1 LSLYFK
7 KGVEMMIEGKGL
19 GGKKVNRVNL
29 SLTNKQSLKLN
40 RLATACNMKPT
51 SLAALLI
58 QKSLDDVQLVNE
70 LQKEYCTQRAYRVIV
85 INNEYVLSGRED
97 L

>member
-1 LSLYFK
+1 
-7 KGVEMMIEGKGL
+7 M
-19 GGKKVNRVNL
+19 
-29 SLTNKQSLKLN
+29 KLN

-51 SLAALLI
+51 TLAALLI
-58 QKSLDDVQLVNE
+58 EKSLANIQLVNE
-70 LQKEYCTQRAYRVIV
+70 LQKEYCTQSAYRVIV

>member
-1 LSLYFK
+1 
-7 KGVEMMIEGKGL
+7 MMIEGKGL

-29 SLTNKQSLKLN
+29 SLTNKQSIKLN

-51 SLAALLI
+51 TLAALLI

-70 LQKEYCTQRAYRVIV
+70 LQKEYCTQSAYRVIV

-97 L
+97 I